1 MEKYKPVVI
10 LFGLSL
16 VIWLLGSLITY
27 PPYARIGAFTFFIL
41 GAGSLALGKDEIA
54 EGSEEGLD
62 GKSGKG
68 SESSRKSL
76 SQQKSSKKKRKR
88 KNPATPKA

>member
-1 MEKYKPVVI
+1 MEKYKPLMV

-16 VIWLLGSLITY
+16 VIWLIGSIITY

-41 GAGSLALGKDEIA
+41 GAGALTLGKDEIA
-54 EGSEEGLD
+54 EGSEESLK
-62 GKSGKG
+62 GKSGES
-68 SESSRKSL
+68 SESSGKPL
-76 SQQKSSKKKRKR
+76 SQQKSRKKKRKR